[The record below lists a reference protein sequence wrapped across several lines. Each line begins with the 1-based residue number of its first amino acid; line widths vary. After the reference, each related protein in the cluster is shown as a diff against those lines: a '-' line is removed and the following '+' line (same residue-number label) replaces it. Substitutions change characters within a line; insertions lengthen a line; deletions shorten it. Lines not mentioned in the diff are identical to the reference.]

1 MESRAIPPPLAE
13 KWIGN
18 PVIHTVDI
26 SNQSIQYQY
35 NYLYWYAV
43 SVSVWVCPVS
53 LVVRIL
59 PLVLVLVR
67 LKSSCISISKI
78 SVLFTDT
85 LHWIRVCNNGKNCMY
100 RYRLQ
105 SSEGMNIWTYIEY
118 WLASQMSIS
127 IGILV
132 SLWILRTY
140 DYFRFRG
147 PISPPPFTAAE
158 RVKISI
164 FLWLL
169 SSTDMCP
176 NFFLVTFRQGRRL
189 RFGMLTV
196 LTNLRSTKV
205 LW

>member
-147 PISPPPFTAAE
+147 PISPPPLHCSWKSKDIYFFVVAE
-158 RVKISI
+158 QHRHVSK
-164 FLWLL
+164 
-169 SSTDMCP
+169 
-176 NFFLVTFRQGRRL
+176 FF
-189 RFGMLTV
+189 FGHF
-196 LTNLRSTKV
+196 
-205 LW
+205 